1 MAFIASFTTSRDR
14 GISAQFL
21 ERSKLQGKAHLKS
34 GGITGVRSY
43 AGYITKDGKTYA
55 VAVFSNNYSCPMSR
69 MTGALEKLLLQLFN

>member
-1 MAFIASFTTSRDR
+1 M
-14 GISAQFL
+14 AQFL
-21 ERSKLQGKAHLKS
+21 ERIEVAGKSHLKS

-69 MTGALEKLLLQLFN
+69 MTRAFGKVAVTTFLIN